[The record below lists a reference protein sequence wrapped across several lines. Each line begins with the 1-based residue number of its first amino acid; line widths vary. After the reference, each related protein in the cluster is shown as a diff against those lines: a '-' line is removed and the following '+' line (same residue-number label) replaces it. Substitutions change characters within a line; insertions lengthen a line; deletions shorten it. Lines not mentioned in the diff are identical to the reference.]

1 MKKFTGIFVFGL
13 CAALLLTFGGCAD
26 DQVFE
31 QGDYTADPS
40 VTGLVLNVQDREIE
54 IVESD
59 GTQILLTY
67 YESQK
72 EYYDF
77 SVADGVL
84 TVTYVTDKGWTD
96 YIGSKPDAQYRRI
109 RIEIPAGLLTD
120 LDVSTT
126 NEKISLN
133 GVSASGSITLSS
145 NGGDL
150 DLETVAAGENLNL
163 TAKNGSISLQ
173 GVSASGTMALNSDG
187 GDLNLD
193 AVDAGEGLNLTAKN
207 GNISGSVLGG
217 WDDFAITCEVKKGDT
232 NLPEQKPGGE
242 KFLNVSCNN
251 GDVDLELVQA

>member
-31 QGDYTADPS
+31 QGDYTADSS
-40 VTGLVLNVQDREIE
+40 VTGLVLNAQDREIE
-54 IVESD
+54 IVKSEGS
-59 GTQILLTY
+59 QILLTY
-67 YESQK
+67 YESQQ

-96 YIGSKPDAQYRRI
+96 YIGSKPDAQYRKI
-109 RIEIPAGLLTD
+109 RIEIPADLLTD

-126 NEKISLN
+126 NEK
-133 GVSASGSITLSS
+133 
-145 NGGDL
+145 
-150 DLETVAAGENLNL
+150 
-163 TAKNGSISLQ
+163 ISLQ